1 MSQASPIMTA
11 PTDRTDQKPSARRPM
26 ILVVEDGPAEREA
39 LARVLRLEDYQVLTA
54 RNPEHALTL
63 FDQPISMVISDL
75 KMGIRSG
82 IDLLRAWLA
91 RRPETPFII
100 VTAYGDVESAVEAM
114 KIGARDFMTKPIDP
128 TKLLEM
134 VKRCLETPATA
145 HVGPVAGMTPLPGV
159 DARLDVERMVGVS
172 DPIRRVR
179 DQIRRVAPSD
189 STVLLLG
196 ESGTGKELAAEAV
209 HAHSTRSSK
218 PLVVVNMAAVPES
231 LVESEL
237 FGHVKGAFTGASA
250 DRPGRFEIADGGT
263 LFIDEVGDFPL
274 SLQAKLLRALE
285 TRVIQRV
292 GGNDDRTVNVRLVA
306 ATSRNVREMVRQ
318 GKFREDLYYRLNV
331 VTIEIPPL
339 RERREDIPLLLEHFA
354 ANIAPPLGKPIPTFD
369 ANLQGFLISYDWPGN
384 IRELRNCLESMIV
397 LSRGPELTLEDL
409 PPNLATGLRAGAS
422 TEESSAS
429 DDLQLSRLEKSV
441 ILQTLKRMEGNR
453 TKAAEALGISVR
465 TLQRRLKE
473 WGGEV

>member
-1 MSQASPIMTA
+1 MSQATTVMPLNQDKI
-11 PTDRTDQKPSARRPM
+11 DLKSANRRPV

-63 FDQPISMVISDL
+63 FDQPISLVISDL
-75 KMGIRSG
+75 KMGVRSG
-82 IDLLRAWLA
+82 IDLLRTWIS

-114 KIGARDFMTKPIDP
+114 KLGACDFMTKPIDP
-128 TKLLEM
+128 TKLLDM
-134 VKRCLETPATA
+134 VKRCLEA
-145 HVGPVAGMTPLPGV
+145 PVAANAAPAAGLQPAAGV
-159 DARLDVERMVGVS
+159 DVRLDVERIIGVS
-172 DPIRRVR
+172 ASIRRVR

-209 HAHSTRSSK
+209 HAHSTRAQK

-237 FGHVKGAFTGASA
+237 FGHVKGAFTGASV

-292 GGNDDRTVNVRLVA
+292 GGNDDRAVNVRLVA
-306 ATSRNVREMVRQ
+306 ATSRNVREMVRN

-331 VTIEIPPL
+331 VSIEMPPL
-339 RERREDIPLLLEHFA
+339 RERREDIPMLLEHFA
-354 ANIAPPLGKPIPTFD
+354 AHIAPPLGKPVPTFD
-369 ANLQGFLISYDWPGN
+369 ADLQGFLISYEWPGN

-397 LSRGPELTLEDL
+397 LSRSQELTLEDL
-409 PPNLATGLRAGAS
+409 PPNLAEGRQSGAAVD
-422 TEESSAS
+422 ESSSA

-441 ILQTLKRMEGNR
+441 ILQTLKRTEGNR

>member
-1 MSQASPIMTA
+1 MSQASTVMPTA
-11 PTDRTDQKPSARRPM
+11 TDRIDQKSAGRAPV

-63 FDQPISMVISDL
+63 FDQPISLVISDL

-82 IDLLRAWLA
+82 IDLLRAWTS

-114 KIGARDFMTKPIDP
+114 KLGACDFMTKPIDP

-134 VKRCLETPATA
+134 VKRCLDSPAATHA
-145 HVGPVAGMTPLPGV
+145 APAAGLAPLPGV
-159 DARLDVERMVGVS
+159 DVRLDVERMVGVS
-172 DPIRRVR
+172 DTIRRVR

-369 ANLQGFLISYDWPGN
+369 ADLQGFLISYDWPGN

-397 LSRGPELTLEDL
+397 LSRAQELTLEDL
-409 PPNLATGLRAGAS
+409 PPNLATGLRVGAS
-422 TEESSAS
+422 TDESSSA